1 MLFRSMLGHH
11 LVTAQTGAG
20 GLDSRREITL
30 RDQFQLDL
38 WEYDIASKQTRLL
51 VDSKVLLPE
60 DEQLS
65 DEEKAKRSA
74 EEEAAAKL
82 QITRD
87 QLRQLRYRHK
97 FEYVNLGKIRYT
109 ADQIKHIAEFL
120 TVNRKQRTTL
130 RMKNAA

>member
-1 MLFRSMLGHH
+1 MPTQPAKQFDPSAQAEQRITEVEIKLHEIVSLFGSVRFLFDHM
-11 LVTAQTGAG
+11 
-20 GLDSRREITL
+20 RRDIERL
-30 RDQFQLDL
+30 RDERDDFGLF
-38 WEYDIASKQTRLL
+38 T
-51 VDSKVLLPE
+51 
-60 DEQLS
+60 
-65 DEEKAKRSA
+65 